1 MSGATRPQAVGTES
15 DAWLWQWRTF
25 EGLDGVVEHEHE
37 LEWLR
42 TERRWQVRSSY
53 DRAGW
58 SPVRTVG
65 ADLWEQPL
73 ADPDSYEHAERLA
86 HEYADRPRGGHT

>member
-1 MSGATRPQAVGTES
+1 VSGATRPQAVGTQS

-25 EGLDGVVEHEHE
+25 EGLGGAVEHEFE

-58 SPVRTVG
+58 CT
-65 ADLWEQPL
+65 PL
-73 ADPDSYEHAERLA
+73 AVTTLDDPDSYEHAERLA
-86 HEYADRPRGGHT
+86 HEYADRPRGG